1 MKRSSGKAYGKWL
14 DNEITVE
21 EQTDLGSFLTSQERQ
36 AVKSLVFDHLD
47 SKAQGKAKLNKDDLP
62 LGVGSRFPKLGND
75 MLYEWNARRARQLR
89 EGTLDMLEIRR
100 DTIRGI

>member
-1 MKRSSGKAYGKWL
+1 MEG
-14 DNEITVE
+14 
-21 EQTDLGSFLTSQERQ
+21 
-36 AVKSLVFDHLD
+36 
-47 SKAQGKAKLNKDDLP
+47 
-62 LGVGSRFPKLGND
+62 RFPKLSND